1 MKQSFKTTCS
11 NCNFGD
17 LCMPNTFEVKDMH
30 QLEKIVTHHKKVKKG
45 ESVFL
50 SGDELSALY
59 SISSGFFKVVITSE
73 KGYEQIVS
81 FKMSGEFM
89 GLDGLDSDHYICN
102 AIALE
107 DSEVCVMPVSK
118 FMNNSQESLLFQKY
132 LNKNLSHALGD
143 RNKLVVLLGHTSAS
157 RKLAIFLSDIFDK
170 LRIRGQSSSECILR
184 MSRDEI
190 GSYLGL
196 SHETITR
203 ELTKYSNNHILAIHN
218 KHIKLLNPEKL
229 FESTQES

>member
-1 MKQSFKTTCS
+1 MKQSVKTLCS

-17 LCMPNTFEVKDMH
+17 LCMPSSFEVKEIK
-30 QLEKIVTHHKKVKKG
+30 QLEKIVTHHKKINEG

-50 SGDELSALY
+50 SGEELSALY
-59 SISSGFFKVVITSE
+59 SIRSGSFKVVITSE

-89 GLDGLDSDHYICN
+89 GLNGIDSDHYICN

-118 FMNNSQESLLFQKY
+118 FVNNSQESLLFQKY
-132 LNKNLSHALGD
+132 LNKHLSHALGE

-157 RKLAIFLSDIFDK
+157 RRLGIFLSDIFDK
-170 LRIRGQSSSECILR
+170 LRVRGQSGTECILR

-190 GSYLGL
+190 ASYLGL
-196 SHETITR
+196 SSETITR
-203 ELTKYSNNHILAIHN
+203 EFTKYSNNHILEIN
-218 KHIKLLNPEKL
+218 NRYIRLLKPEMIL
-229 FESTQES
+229 ESTKEY